1 MPLENVRHHINSFS
15 NGNAMLPTTTIIP
28 VKIQ

>member
-15 NGNAMLPTTTIIP
+15 NGFAMTTYLLLFSL
-28 VKIQ
+28 